1 MVNIKLE
8 SGGFLLENKILFWAE
23 TPHKDYINLSLD
35 MWEDIKQEKLPYTMV
50 EFSGEYDIDGIW
62 IRALAGK
69 DKKLNYLINLK
80 WKNYGIIQN
89 PKILDDDEVGSM
101 DYRLYLDDSVERKI
115 DQLELEWKKMKLDG
129 EHWVLEVDL
138 KDNKEHTQV
147 DVKSSNTTGESP
159 EVDVD

>member
-1 MVNIKLE
+1 
-8 SGGFLLENKILFWAE
+8 
-23 TPHKDYINLSLD
+23 

-50 EFSGEYDIDGIW
+50 EFSGEYDIDGVW
-62 IRALAGK
+62 IKTLVGK

-80 WKNYGIIQN
+80 EKKYGIIQN

-101 DYRLYLDDSVERKI
+101 DYRLYLDDSVERKKI
-115 DQLELEWKKMKLDG
+115 KLDG
-129 EHWVLEVDL
+129 EHWVLEVEL
-138 KDNKEHTQV
+138 KDDKEHTQV